1 MRSAY
6 IVFILAL
13 VALAL
18 PLAAQDIPTPI
29 ASSPYVAFEKGDGIL
44 SLTLGTKLALAIYD
58 PEAGSFVSDTNMYP
72 GFAFALSYVHFLNDN
87 WAFGGDLAGA
97 FIGTLAERRLFMAP
111 LSFRF
116 VRAFNLDPF
125 IIAPTAGLGMAIL
138 SLGEDK
144 HIDPLFKF
152 GSSFYWRATG
162 DISYGLNL
170 LFDIV
175 PQFYDDSAQNRTGFF
190 MDATLSVAYH
200 L

>member
-6 IVFILAL
+6 IAFILAL

-18 PLAAQDIPTPI
+18 PIAAQDLPAPI
-29 ASSPYVAFEKGDGIL
+29 ATSPYVAFEKGDGIL
-44 SLTLGTKLALAIYD
+44 SLTLGTKLALGIYD
-58 PEAGSFVSDTNMYP
+58 PNEGSFESDTNMDP
-72 GFAFALSYVHFLNDN
+72 GFAFSLSYVHFLDNN

-111 LSFRF
+111 LSLRI

-125 IIAPTAGLGMAIL
+125 IIAPTAGLGLAIT
-138 SLGEDK
+138 SLGEEK
-144 HIDPLFKF
+144 HTDPLFKL

-175 PQFYDDSAQNRTGFF
+175 PQLYSDSAQNRTGIF

>member
-6 IVFILAL
+6 IVLISAI

-18 PLAAQDIPTPI
+18 PLAAQDIPAPLTTT
-29 ASSPYVAFEKGDGIL
+29 PYVAFEKGDGIL
-44 SLTLGTKLALAIYD
+44 SLTLGAKLPLAIHNPD
-58 PEAGSFVSDTNMYP
+58 EGAFEPKTNMYP
-72 GFAFALSYVHFLNDN
+72 GFAFALSYVHFLNND

-111 LSFRF
+111 LSLRF
-116 VRAFNLDPF
+116 VRAFSLDPF
-125 IIAPTAGLGMAIL
+125 IIAPTAGLGMAIT

-144 HIDPLFKF
+144 HIDMLFKF

-170 LFDIV
+170 LFDVV
-175 PQFYDDSAQNRTGFF
+175 PQLYKDSAQNRTGFF

>member
-6 IVFILAL
+6 IVLFFAIL
-13 VALAL
+13 ALAL
-18 PLAAQDIPTPI
+18 PLAAQDIPGPLATT
-29 ASSPYVAFEKGDGIL
+29 PYVAFEKGDGIL
-44 SLTLGTKLALAIYD
+44 SLTLGAKLPLAIYD
-58 PEAGSFVSDTNMYP
+58 PNAGFFESSTNMSP
-72 GFAFALSYVHFLNDN
+72 GFAFALSYVHFLNDD

-111 LSFRF
+111 LSLRF
-116 VRAFNLDPF
+116 VRAFSLDPF
-125 IIAPTAGLGMAIL
+125 IIAPTAGLGMAIS

-144 HIDPLFKF
+144 HIDMLFKF
-152 GSSFYWRATG
+152 GSSFYWRATS

-170 LFDIV
+170 LFDVV
-175 PQFYDDSAQNRTGFF
+175 PQLYKDSAQNRTGFF

>member
-6 IVFILAL
+6 IAFILAFT
-13 VALAL
+13 ALAL
-18 PLAAQDIPTPI
+18 PLAAQDLPTPI
-29 ASSPYVAFEKGDGIL
+29 ATTPYVAFEKGDGIL
-44 SLTLGTKLALAIYD
+44 SLTLGTKLPLAIYN
-58 PEAGSFVSDTNMYP
+58 PEAGALESATNMYP
-72 GFAFALSYVHFLNDN
+72 GFAFAISYVHFLDNN

-97 FIGTLAERRLFMAP
+97 FIGTLAERRLFIAP
-111 LSFRF
+111 LSLRF

-125 IIAPTAGLGMAIL
+125 IIAPTAGLGIAIT

-144 HIDPLFKF
+144 HIDPLLKL

-175 PQFYDDSAQNRTGFF
+175 PQFYTDSAQNRTGFF

>member
-6 IVFILAL
+6 MVFILAIA
-13 VALAL
+13 ALAL
-18 PLAAQDIPTPI
+18 PLTAQDNPAPI

-44 SLTLGTKLALAIYD
+44 SLTLGAKLPLAIYD
-58 PEAGSFVSDTNMYP
+58 PNEKAFESSTNMKP
-72 GFAFALSYVHFLNDN
+72 GFAFALSYVHFLNDD
-87 WAFGGDLAGA
+87 WAFGGDLAGT

-111 LSFRF
+111 LSLRF

-125 IIAPTAGLGMAIL
+125 IIAPTAGLGMTIA

-144 HIDPLFKF
+144 HIDPLLKF

-162 DISYGLNL
+162 DISYGLNI
-170 LFDIV
+170 LFDII
-175 PQFYDDSAQNRTGFF
+175 PQLYTDSDQNRTGFF

>member
-6 IVFILAL
+6 IAFILAL

-29 ASSPYVAFEKGDGIL
+29 ATSPYIAFEKGDGIL
-44 SLTLGTKLALAIYD
+44 SLTLGTKLALGIYD
-58 PEAGSFVSDTNMYP
+58 PNAGSFESATNMDP
-72 GFAFALSYVHFLNDN
+72 GFAFSLSYVHFLDNN

-111 LSFRF
+111 LSLRI

-125 IIAPTAGLGMAIL
+125 IIAPTAGLGMAIT
-138 SLGEDK
+138 SLGEEK
-144 HIDPLFKF
+144 HIDPLFKL

-175 PQFYDDSAQNRTGFF
+175 PQLYSDSAQNRTGFF

>member
-6 IVFILAL
+6 IAFLLAL

-18 PLAAQDIPTPI
+18 PLAAQDLPTPI
-29 ASSPYVAFEKGDGIL
+29 ATSPYVAFEKGDGIL
-44 SLTLGTKLALAIYD
+44 SLTLGTKLALGIYD
-58 PEAGSFVSDTNMYP
+58 PNAGAFESATNMDP
-72 GFAFALSYVHFLNDN
+72 GFAFSLSYVHFLDNN

-111 LSFRF
+111 ISLRM

-125 IIAPTAGLGMAIL
+125 IIAPTAGLGMAIT
-138 SLGEDK
+138 SLGEEK
-144 HIDPLFKF
+144 HVDPLFKL

-175 PQFYDDSAQNRTGFF
+175 PQLYSDSAQNRTGIF